1 MSEENDRFRLLP
13 VLFLVGAGLVILVGV
28 IRHRPA
34 FLWGPAAGIEEGEP
48 HPSVAEE
55 RRKPKRSQP
64 DEALLQAGMMDAEIR
79 GRYSIQ
85 NAVPFEVPLRKE
97 DLETYPCSDCHE
109 GEIPN
114 LEERELEDEH
124 EDLLFNHGDGRLWC
138 HHCHQPDE
146 PGKLVSLK
154 AETIDLD
161 DAYLQCGECHFQQ
174 QRDWYFGAHGK
185 RIGFWDGP
193 RRIYS
198 CPECH
203 DPHSPSIKPFVP
215 SPPPLPRKG
224 LVRAVTSR
232 EPHLRVWERFG
243 GKEE

>member
-1 MSEENDRFRLLP
+1 MSEQNDRFRLLP
-13 VLFLVGAGLVILVGV
+13 VLFFVGAGLVILVGV
-28 IRHRPA
+28 LSTRPA
-34 FLWGPAAGIEEGEP
+34 SLWGPAAGIDQAEQY
-48 HPSVAEE
+48 SSIAEE
-55 RRKPKRSQP
+55 RRRLERSQR
-64 DEALLQAGMMDAEIR
+64 DEDPPGPGVTDAEIP
-79 GRYSIQ
+79 GRPSTQ
-85 NAVPFEVPLRKE
+85 NAVAFEVPPRKE
-97 DLETYPCSDCHE
+97 DLEMYPCSDCHE

-124 EDLLFNHGDGRLWC
+124 EDLVFNHGDGRLWC
-138 HHCHQPDE
+138 HNCHEPDD

-154 AETIDLD
+154 AQAIDLD
-161 DAYLQCGECHFQQ
+161 DAYLQCGECHFRQ

-224 LVRAVTSR
+224 LIRAVTSR
-232 EPHLRVWERFG
+232 EAHPKVWERLG
-243 GKEE
+243 GTEE